1 MAHIQKLKRAHTYS
15 YRAIIKR
22 KGIKTITKV
31 FSSKKLAVEF
41 AKRVEGNR
49 EAIVAYG
56 NSQQLGLTLSQ
67 LTENYLSNEY
77 CGSDQKGQRHKLDFW
92 IDAIGD
98 KPVFHISKSDI
109 SSALSKLPSHL
120 KNATINR
127 YKAALSVVFSYAC
140 RYFDLPENPVRL
152 IPSKPENNQRTRYLS
167 SSERARLFDACKASH
182 WGKLYLIALMAIT
195 TGARKGELLNLT
207 WQDIDFERQTA
218 FVKVTKN
225 GQPKMLPLTVEVI
238 AELVKFKQDGGLIFG
253 STIKEGVPYC
263 FTKRWQAALKSADIK
278 DFRFHDL
285 RHTTASYLAQNGASL
300 LEIAD
305 VLGHKQI
312 QMTKRYSHLCIDH
325 KSKLI
330 NRVMSDI
337 A

>member
-1 MAHIQKLKRAHTYS
+1 MQSLNSKESKRLPRSLAQ
-15 YRAIIKR
+15 
-22 KGIKTITKV
+22 
-31 FSSKKLAVEF
+31 KKLAVEF

-67 LTENYLSNEY
+67 LTERYFSNEY
-77 CGSDQKGQRHKLDFW
+77 YGSDQKDRRHKLDFL

-109 SSALSKLPSHL
+109 AYALTKPPSHL

-152 IPSKPENNQRTRYLS
+152 IPSRPENNQRTRYLS
-167 SSERARLFDACKASH
+167 TSERVKLFGACKASH
-182 WGKLYLIALMAIT
+182 WSKLYLIVLMAIT

-207 WQDIDFERQTA
+207 WQDLDFERQTA

-238 AELVKFKQDGGLIFG
+238 AELVKFMQDDGLIFG
-253 STIKEGVPYC
+253 SIIKEGVPYC

-337 A
+337 S